1 MWIEHRLKD
10 NVTIV
15 ILVPVIMKEKE
26 SGQSSQ
32 IMISRLYTGRVQKVQ
47 LKIRCHPVGQYDK

>member
-1 MWIEHRLKD
+1 MWIEHGLKD

-15 ILVPVIMKEKE
+15 ILVLVIIKEKK

-32 IMISRLYTGRVQKVQ
+32 IMIPRLYTGRVQKVQ
-47 LKIRCHPVGQYDK
+47 LKIRCHSIGQDDK